1 MRNGFPIN
9 VLGRIKDVPEVV
21 AIFCATANPVEVI
34 VAETEQGRG
43 VLGVIDG
50 SSPKGVEGP
59 DGVEW
64 RHSFLRKIGYKK

>member
-1 MRNGFPIN
+1 
-9 VLGRIKDVPEVV
+9 LGRIQAVPEVA

-50 SSPKGVEGP
+50 YRPKGVEEESH
-59 DGVEW
+59 VQA
-64 RHSFLRKIGYKK
+64 RVALLQKFGYKR